1 MLRFHLHYCNI
12 VSYDFLF
19 KDHFINVMQFPKL
32 NHIVLNSGLG
42 LQSLLPSGLFTVL
55 LGLESITSRRP
66 LITRSKKS
74 IDQFKLRVHTP
85 LGCKLTL
92 RSSPSFFF
100 FHRLVHFV
108 LPRLEDLSFLSPSV
122 LSPSS
127 DLCYSRLPF
136 SRSSPFFPFSSATL
150 SLPNNLNT
158 PLASSLILPPF
169 PLYKRFSSSLFVAP
183 RQDLASSAKL
193 LSFFRFL
200 RFHTFFLPFFK
211 SYFILP
217 FSDSL
222 LTFFLDHSFTFS
234 FFLPASQRSS
244 TFLFDF
250 PASSSTLLSSS
261 LSDGLPSFFSQRS
274 FSKGSFYSFSFGLS
288 DFFTSF
294 STDFDKFHSSYGLD
308 ITFVIRFS
316 KHRSLSHPFYFLSF
330 FQFPLVP

>member
-1 MLRFHLHYCNI
+1 
-12 VSYDFLF
+12 
-19 KDHFINVMQFPKL
+19 MQFPKL

-42 LQSLLPSGLFTVL
+42 LKSLLPSGLWTVL

-92 RSSPSFFF
+92 RSSSSFFF

-108 LPRLEDLSFLSPSV
+108 LPRLEDLSFLSSSFLP
-122 LSPSS
+122 PSS
-127 DLCYSRLPF
+127 DLLYPRLSF
-136 SRSSPFFPFSSATL
+136 SPSVDGSSFANSSPLAFSGLS
-150 SLPNNLNT
+150 SLPL
-158 PLASSLILPPF
+158 SPF
-169 PLYKRFSSSLFVAP
+169 YKRFSFFASSLP
-183 RQDLASSAKL
+183 RQHSASLSKL

-211 SYFILP
+211 PYFTLP

-222 LTFFLDHSFTFS
+222 VTFFLDHSS
-234 FFLPASQRSS
+234 FHGSYRTPF
-244 TFLFDF
+244 
-250 PASSSTLLSSS
+250 SSS
-261 LSDGLPSFFSQRS
+261 LSSSDSVTPSPNVFL
-274 FSKGSFYSFSFGLS
+274 SKGFFQPIFPPSPFGEKGSKRGLLKHWAGHPKRFPSRPHLYAFSFGLS

-316 KHRSLSHPFYFLSF
+316 NHRFLSHPFYFLSF